1 MGKLKL
7 TTVRVDEDDLKLA
20 KALGLNLSALLR
32 EAIRR
37 VAAGGREE
45 FERWLGE
52 KQKELQERF
61 KCMEETKTCP
71 KCGNNSMK
79 PIVISLVDESGREV
93 GKSKGWK
100 CSVCGFSVTEEVKP
114 GAKVKDEWENI

>member
-7 TTVRVDEDDLKLA
+7 TTVRVDEEDLKLA

-45 FERWLGE
+45 FEGWLAE

-61 KCMEETKTCP
+61 KHGKETKPCP
-71 KCGNNSMK
+71 RCGKPMK
-79 PIVISLVDESGREV
+79 PTVIVYEGGHGKEAGR
-93 GKSKGWK
+93 SKGWK
-100 CSVCGFSVTEEVKP
+100 CSSCGASFSDESLPKLEI
-114 GAKVKDEWENI
+114 KDEWQNI

>member
-61 KCMEETKTCP
+61 KRMEETKPCP
-71 KCGNNSMK
+71 KCGKSMK
-79 PIVISLVDESGREV
+79 PTVIVYTDEHGKEV
-93 GKSKGWK
+93 GRSGGWK
-100 CSVCGFSVTEEVKP
+100 CSSCGASFSDESLPKLE
-114 GAKVKDEWENI
+114 VKDEWENI

>member
-7 TTVRVDEDDLKLA
+7 TTVRVDEEDLKLA

-37 VAAGGREE
+37 VTAGGREE

-61 KCMEETKTCP
+61 KRMEETKPCP
-71 KCGNNSMK
+71 RCGK
-79 PIVISLVDESGREV
+79 PMRLIVIMYTNEYGKEV
-93 GKSKGWK
+93 GKAKGWK
-100 CSVCGFSVTEEVKP
+100 CDSCGASFSGESSPKLE
-114 GAKVKDEWENI
+114 VKDEWESI